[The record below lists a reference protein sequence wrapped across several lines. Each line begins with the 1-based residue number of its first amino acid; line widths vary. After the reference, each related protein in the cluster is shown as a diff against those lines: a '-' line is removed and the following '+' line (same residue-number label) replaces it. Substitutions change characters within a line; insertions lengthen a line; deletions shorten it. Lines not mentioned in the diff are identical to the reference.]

1 MEQYVFIEI
10 AFKKSDSVYVF
21 LSCFLY
27 VFLKLLEMTYYGTV
41 CLYRNCFQKIGQ
53 RVCLFEHEFVCL
65 FEANNQNEN
74 LVSSLYHKELH
85 KLTSVG
91 AEKTYSTAYS
101 RGTYVFLILKAIQ
114 KRHIS

>member
-1 MEQYVFIEI
+1 MTYKSS
-10 AFKKSDSVYVF
+10 FKKTYM
-21 LSCFLY
+21 LCFLY

-91 AEKTYSTAYS
+91 AKKTYSIAYS
-101 RGTYVFLILKAIQ
+101 IPMYVFLILKAIQ